1 MRRQG
6 GLVRAVVDTNLVVSG
21 LILKHGYPSQLVE
34 ALRQGCFRLVL
45 SDALLEEY
53 QRVLAR
59 PRFAQRYGLTL
70 QEVRDF
76 LTLLATAQ
84 RATPTRRLPV
94 RVRDVKDTPVLATAL
109 GGKAAYLVTGDADLL
124 TLDGHPKLP
133 NLRILTVRAFLDLL
147 KSDCRTQE

>member
-21 LILKHGYPSQLVE
+21 LILNHGYPSQLVE
-34 ALRQGCFRLVL
+34 ALRQGRFLLVL
-45 SDALLEEY
+45 SDVLLEEY
-53 QRVLAR
+53 RRVLAR
-59 PRFAQRYGLTL
+59 QRFAQRYGLTS

-76 LTLLATAQ
+76 LALLATAQ

-94 RVRDVKDTPVLATAL
+94 RVRDVKDNPVLATAL
-109 GGKAAYLVTGDADLL
+109 GGKADYLVTGDEDLL

-133 NLRILTVRAFLDLL
+133 HLRILSVRSFLDLL
-147 KSDCRTQE
+147 SAS

>member
-21 LILKHGYPSQLVE
+21 LILKHGQPSQLVE
-34 ALRQGCFRLVL
+34 ALRQGCFLLVL
-45 SDALLEEY
+45 SDVLLEEY
-53 QRVLAR
+53 RRVLAR
-59 PRFAQRYGLTL
+59 QHFAQRYGLTP

-76 LTLLATAQ
+76 FTLLATAQ

-94 RVRDVKDTPVLATAL
+94 QVRDVKDTPVLATAL
-109 GGKAAYLVTGDADLL
+109 GGQAAYLVTGDEDLL

-133 NLRILTVRAFLDLL
+133 NLRILTVRAFLDVL
-147 KSDCRTQE
+147 KNNCHSQE